1 METIRKIKA
10 ILESRNM
17 SQSDLAREAEL
28 AVATVNRIFNG
39 KQKLTPNTLQK
50 IADTLDVSVNDI
62 MDWQYDINDNA
73 GVSGYLE
80 YDGEITK
87 IKTLKQL
94 EAYCEKIRFETTTL
108 PKHVKEIRR
117 INKENGKL
125 IKISKPNAN
134 YDMNVNLREEAMYD
148 ASKLDVWAFK
158 NANDVRDGIVLDFG
172 NQCSGYGFEM
182 NGHYFHTSENAY
194 LCGQF
199 SLDTPECANVQ
210 KQLIREP
217 NGYMAKKK
225 IKNTNVELIR
235 KDWEEFNAEWMLYVI
250 WCKVKG
256 NQAFADKL
264 RSIPNDVILSEN
276 STTIHEGT
284 SVLWGTK
291 NYQIEEARDK
301 VGRFTELQIK
311 KRRAKGEKITKEEA
325 DKEIQAARDEIQYV
339 GVYDLGRNY
348 MGKILKICQKA
359 LLSGTEPDIPY
370 DLFREKG
377 VYLLGE
383 KIF

>member
-1 METIRKIKA
+1 METIKRIKA
-10 ILESRNM
+10 ILESRDM

-39 KQKLTPNTLQK
+39 KQKLTPNTLQR

-62 MDWQYDINDNA
+62 LDWQYDVNDNA
-73 GVSGYLE
+73 GVFGYLE

-117 INKENGKL
+117 MNKENGKL
-125 IKISKPNAN
+125 IKASKSNAN
-134 YDMNVNLREEAMYD
+134 YDMNINLREEAMYD

-158 NANDVRDGIVLDFG
+158 TANDVRDGIILDLG

-210 KQLIREP
+210 KLLIKET
-217 NGYMAKKK
+217 NGYLAKKK
-225 IKNTNVELIR
+225 IKNANLELIR

-256 NQAFADKL
+256 NPAFAD
-264 RSIPNDVILSEN
+264 
-276 STTIHEGT
+276 
-284 SVLWGTK
+284 
-291 NYQIEEARDK
+291 
-301 VGRFTELQIK
+301 
-311 KRRAKGEKITKEEA
+311 
-325 DKEIQAARDEIQYV
+325 
-339 GVYDLGRNY
+339 
-348 MGKILKICQKA
+348 
-359 LLSGTEPDIPY
+359 
-370 DLFREKG
+370 
-377 VYLLGE
+377 
-383 KIF
+383 